1 MDARKMAR
9 IEDPQRTA
17 AERLRIII
25 SREKGGYKVG
35 RRKWSRILGVS
46 ERSVE
51 RYLARPGAD
60 RAVRRNIRSREA
72 QTKINRAFRS
82 RMRKDPLFLA
92 TMVLEPGQLFD
103 VTKWMVPTIGNGT
116 DTIRPEWMAGSE
128 DRNPNSVWFKQTVK
142 RLPRIVFTGGENMG
156 LAFGRMAMDIN
167 SPPPESSLIA
177 AGQIHDFSTS
187 NQEAS
192 STFGFVGDKELAIK
206 GRTNDLTIG
215 IDKTISEKLFGSAS
229 VVVTLAVFDPKAAVD
244 IYQAAVYE
252 TVGTAVRNRR
262 PNVERFNDPVTGN
275 PKSRNFWTERKRQSR
290 RRKQ

>member
-1 MDARKMAR
+1 MAR

-25 SREKGGYKVG
+25 SRERGGYTVG
-35 RRKWSRILGVS
+35 RRKWARILGVS

-60 RAVRRNIRSREA
+60 RSVRRNIRSREA

-103 VTKWMVPTIGNGT
+103 VTKWMAPSIGNGSYN
-116 DTIRPEWMAGSE
+116 IKPEWMAGSE

-142 RLPRIVFTGGENMG
+142 RLPRIVFTGGKKMG
-156 LAFGRMAMDIN
+156 LAFGN
-167 SPPPESSLIA
+167 IA
-177 AGQIHDFSTS
+177 LDLDDPDGGFIASGQIHEFATS
-187 NQEAS
+187 NEEAS
-192 STFGFVGDKELAIK
+192 STFGFVSDKDLAIK
-206 GRTNDLTIG
+206 GRTDDLTIG
-215 IDKTISEKLFGSAS
+215 INNALERKMFGFASA
-229 VVVTLAVFDPKAAVD
+229 VTTLAIFDPETAIQAFPNYAAMEN
-244 IYQAAVYE
+244 I
-252 TVGTAVRNRR
+252 GTAVRNRR

-275 PKSRNFWTERKRQSR
+275 PKSRNFWNERKRQSR